1 MGRLPVGDPLL
12 DVGDVVLD
20 VSVGDEDVLA
30 AVEVVVEEEGPES
43 QGEQAVPP
51 DLRHRRLVDE
61 ETDSFVVIER
71 DHLVREVADDEVGLA
86 VAVVVGS
93 VDAHGPAG
101 GAVLGE
107 SDAGEHPGV
116 LEPAVSEVPVE
127 VVGLGV
133 VRHRQ
138 VGEPVAVEVE
148 NRHPEA
154 LATRVEEAGRLG
166 DVGEAFASVVSV
178 ERGACPVIG
187 LRSAVALV
195 DTVEGAKDVLLDGPL
210 HVVEEEEVEV
220 PVAVGVEPGGA
231 AREAGMGDRRRLRGF
246 PKNPVAGV
254 FQQAVRPERGQID
267 VLVPVG
273 VVVGDGR
280 PDAVERGVEPRAG
293 GRVLEGSVAA
303 VPVERRGGFGSAA
316 VSGPA
321 PAVHEEEV
329 LIAVAVGVEESHP
342 AAHRLREVLL
352 AEGSVLVD
360 EADPGRLRHLDKVR
374 LLRPGGAGERAEH
387 CNQRRATHRASRPG

>member
-1 MGRLPVGDPLL
+1 M
-12 DVGDVVLD
+12 
-20 VSVGDEDVLA
+20 
-30 AVEVVVEEEGPES
+30 
-43 QGEQAVPP
+43 
-51 DLRHRRLVDE
+51 
-61 ETDSFVVIER
+61 SFATAR
-71 DHLVREVADDEVGLA
+71 
-86 VAVVVGS
+86 
-93 VDAHGPAG
+93 
-101 GAVLGE
+101 
-107 SDAGEHPGV
+107 
-116 LEPAVSEVPVE
+116 SEK
-127 VVGLGV
+127 
-133 VRHRQ
+133 
-138 VGEPVAVEVE
+138 PVAVEVE

-166 DVGEAFASVVSV
+166 DVGEAFRSVVPV
-178 ERGACPVIG
+178 EDGACPVIR
-187 LRSAVALV
+187 LRGAVALV
-195 DTVEGAKDVLLDGPL
+195 DAVEGAEDVLLDGPL

-231 AREAGMGDRRRLRGF
+231 ARKARMGDRRRMRGF

-303 VPVERRGGFGSAA
+303 VEVERRGGFGSAA

-329 LIAVAVGVEESHP
+329 LVGVAVGVEESHP

-374 LLRPGGAGERAEH
+374 LLRGSGSSEGERGE
-387 CNQRRATHRASRPG
+387 QRPSAPDSSRSHGVTPPRRRVPWWSSPDFRASKVTPGDLVFLRIPLVHRVLDSAQILVGVFDSGNLNGHDDKS